1 MTRGGKRDNAGR
13 PIGSGKYQSPTKAI
27 RVPVNKLMAIESAL
41 TTTYDLPLY
50 QHLVPAG
57 FPSPADDFLEERINL
72 NTLLVQHPS
81 ATFFV
86 KVSGNSMIHA
96 GIHDQDLLIVDRSIT
111 PAHGKIVIAVVNGEL
126 TVKRLSLQDNK
137 IMLMPENPDFSP
149 LEISKEMEFVLWGVV
164 TNVIHPL

>member
-13 PIGSGKYQSPTKAI
+13 PMGSGKYQAPTKAI
-27 RVPVNKLMAIESAL
+27 RVPINKLMAIESTLAA
-41 TTTYDLPLY
+41 TYDLPFY

-96 GIHDQDLLIVDRSIT
+96 GIHDKDLLIVDRSIT
-111 PAHGKIVIAVVNGEL
+111 PSHGKIVIAAVNGEL
-126 TVKRLSLQDNK
+126 TVKRLIIEDNK
-137 IMLMPENPDFSP
+137 IILMPENPEFSP
-149 LEISKEMEFVLWGVV
+149 LEISTDTDFRLWGVV
-164 TNVIHPL
+164 TNVIHPV